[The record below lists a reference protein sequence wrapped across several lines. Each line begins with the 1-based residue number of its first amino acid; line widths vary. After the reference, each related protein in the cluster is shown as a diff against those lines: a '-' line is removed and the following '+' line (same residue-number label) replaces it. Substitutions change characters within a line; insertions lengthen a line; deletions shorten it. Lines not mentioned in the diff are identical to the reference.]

1 MRGRGNERSVIK
13 TRRRGN
19 EQRLVKQ
26 NGSNRR
32 VEIDRR
38 LIVGLRLHLHR
49 RNNSRLATRTARQRR
64 FIEGGALGRRG
75 LHHLAICRTQG
86 SNQRDDEPEE

>member
-1 MRGRGNERSVIK
+1 MSGRWNERPVIK

-38 LIVGLRLHLHR
+38 LIVSLRLHLHR

-64 FIEGGALGRRG
+64 CIEGGALGRSG
-75 LHHLAICRTQG
+75 LHHLAIRSAQG
-86 SNQRDDEPEE
+86 SDQRDDEPEE